1 MKRATLARR
10 CARWSRLLLAACAL
24 PVLAETIAPPVAM
37 TRYDLLVEELATATE
52 AAQRRFADVALE
64 VLIESHTGRLGD
76 TVHADWR
83 SGTRDYVA
91 RLANVRAQLQHGA
104 ELQIVREARHAVRLI
119 VADEQVMLTAL
130 YDGQQ
135 RELETAIADAVC
147 TWRDCADTSPTV
159 DEVVVARE
167 QDLRGEWS
175 LADRAPP
182 LFAQEDGLHCA
193 FEDARHLRLKQ
204 AACERVTRELR
215 LLEEALRAVLA
226 HGGRIDWPALRVG
239 AAVAA
244 GGAGD
249 VSGRRRVSYDESGR
263 YFDLDLPLLAAAPEV
278 LQGAHPW
285 LQTRLRG
292 QAATYVITAPDRLAY
307 RVPDTN

>member
-1 MKRATLARR
+1 MVWRR
-10 CARWSRLLLAACAL
+10 ARWSCLLLVACVL
-24 PVLAETIAPPVAM
+24 PVLAETVAPPVAM
-37 TRYDLLVEELATATE
+37 TRYDMLVEGLATATE
-52 AAQRRFADVALE
+52 DAQRRFADAALAA
-64 VLIESHTGRLGD
+64 LIEAHTGGSGD
-76 TVHADWR
+76 PGRVDR
-83 SGTRDYVA
+83 RRGTRDYVA
-91 RLANVRAQLQHGA
+91 RLAHVRAQLLRGA
-104 ELQIVREARHAVRLI
+104 DLQIVREARHAVRLI

-135 RELETAIADAVC
+135 RELESAIADAVC
-147 TWRDCADTSPTV
+147 TWRDCVDSAPTV
-159 DEVVVARE
+159 DERVVARE
-167 QDLRGEWS
+167 RGLRGEWS

-182 LFAQEDGLHCA
+182 LYAQEDGLHCA
-193 FEDARHLRLKQ
+193 FEDALHLRLKQ

-215 LLEEALRAVLA
+215 LLEEALRAVLQ

-239 AAVAA
+239 GAAVA

-249 VSGRRRVSYDESGR
+249 VAGRRRVSYDESGR

-307 RVPDTN
+307 RVPDMN

>member
-1 MKRATLARR
+1 VKRASLARR
-10 CARWSRLLLAACAL
+10 CVRWSKLLLAACTL
-24 PVLAETIAPPVAM
+24 PVLAEALAPPVAM
-37 TRYDLLVEELATATE
+37 TRYDLLVDELATATE
-52 AAQRRFADVALE
+52 AAQRRFADAALE
-64 VLIESHTGRLGD
+64 VLIEAHTGGLGD
-76 TVHADWR
+76 TSRADWR
-83 SGTRDYVA
+83 RGTRDYVA
-91 RLANVRAQLQHGA
+91 RLAHVRAQLQRGA

-167 QDLRGEWS
+167 QGLRGEWS

-215 LLEEALRAVLA
+215 LVEEALRAILA

-239 AAVAA
+239 AAVSA

-249 VSGRRRVSYDESGR
+249 VTGRRRVSYDESGR

-292 QAATYVITAPDRLAY
+292 QAAIYVITAPDRLAY